1 MPSKL
6 CVPTWGRLGEE
17 FYNNGPKG
25 RVVDKDWGGSRACIP
40 LIWPQVVS
48 PNELLLMRFSGLSN
62 WDSLE

>member
-1 MPSKL
+1 MPSEL

-17 FYNNGPKG
+17 FYSNGPKG
-25 RVVDKDWGGSRACIP
+25 RVVDKDQGVSRACIP

-62 WDSLE
+62 CGSLE

>member
-17 FYNNGPKG
+17 FYSNGPKG
-25 RVVDKDWGGSRACIP
+25 RVVKDWGVSRACIP

>member
-17 FYNNGPKG
+17 FYKF
-25 RVVDKDWGGSRACIP
+25 DKDQGVSRACIP

-62 WDSLE
+62 CGSLE